1 MTLQIAGFQVRSNSL
16 CLLVLLA
23 FQITSPGLLMSQEL
37 SKASTTSQDRDA
49 AIRSIPFEQ
58 MTQETKDKLWP
69 IVTRPD
75 IYRRL
80 PVVSIDCDPDLYLH
94 MIRHPEVVVN
104 IWHLMGITQV
114 EAERVA
120 PFVFDA
126 ADGAGTNSRI
136 ELVYGT
142 PNLHVMYG
150 VGEYEGPLLKNRIT
164 GKCVMVLRSDYYSG
178 TSGETLV
185 QNRLDVFLSV
195 DQRGIGMI
203 AKTLHPLVGKAADH
217 NFVETARFM
226 GRLSRTAEENGHGVQ
241 QLAHQLDAI
250 DSKTRQEFSELAMLT
265 HRRAIYRLQNTSTH
279 AAKPS
284 IPLATQTTTAQ
295 PATGPLVATPSRD
308 GQQTSPQQSGSLMES
323 P

>member
-1 MTLQIAGFQVRSNSL
+1 M
-16 CLLVLLA
+16 
-23 FQITSPGLLMSQEL
+23 PGLVTGQEL

-49 AIRSIPFEQ
+49 AIRSIPFDQ

-164 GKCVMVLRSDYYSG
+164 GKCVMVLRSDYYTG
-178 TSGETLV
+178 GSGETLV

-195 DQRGIGMI
+195 DQRGVGML

-241 QLAHQLDAI
+241 QLAHQLDAV
-250 DSKTRQEFSELAMLT
+250 DPKTRKEFSDLAMLT
-265 HRRAIYRLQNTSTH
+265 HRRAIYRLQNSSTR
-279 AAKPS
+279 ASKAGV
-284 IPLATQTTTAQ
+284 PLATQATTAQ
-295 PATGPLVATPSRD
+295 PTTSRPA
-308 GQQTSPQQSGSLMES
+308 TSPNSGTHPSTSQLGHLMES

>member
-1 MTLQIAGFQVRSNSL
+1 MTLPSARLPVLGSSL
-16 CLLVLLA
+16 SILILLA
-23 FQITSPGLLMSQEL
+23 FQTVNPSSLMSQEL
-37 SKASTTSQDRDA
+37 SKASTASQDRDA
-49 AIRSIPFEQ
+49 AIRSIPFDQ

-69 IVTRPD
+69 VVTRPD

-164 GKCVMVLRSDYYSG
+164 GKCVMILRSDYYAG
-178 TSGETLV
+178 ASGETLV

-226 GRLSRTAEENGHGVQ
+226 GRLSRTAEENGQGVQ
-241 QLAHQLDAI
+241 QLAHQLDAV
-250 DSKTRQEFSELAMLT
+250 DSKTRQEFSKLAMLT
-265 HRRAIYRLQNTSTH
+265 HRRAIYRLQNTTPQ
-279 AAKPS
+279 ATQPS
-284 IPLATQTTTAQ
+284 IPRARQSTTAQ
-295 PATGPLVATPSRD
+295 STTSRSARPS
-308 GQQTSPQQSGSLMES
+308 PHPSGSLMES